1 MKTQMLTR
9 SGAFKNVEVNSWRD
23 YSPTIG
29 AQTFDVVRLDQNI
42 IAIVDDEGLLKP
54 NFFWIHKGYPNPLA
68 GPALFF
74 GSDEEGETLELAWE
88 DLAKIHK
95 DIKMIDPLDLQLTA
109 KVHNPNDYRPYFFP
123 ESIPGCFENCSY
135 DQVKAGECQCYI
147 NYSEYGDNQCP
158 F

>member
-9 SGAFKNVEVNSWRD
+9 SGAFKNVEVNSWED

-29 AQTFDVVRLDQNI
+29 AQTFDVVRLDRNI

-95 DIKMIDPLDLQLTA
+95 DIRMINPSDLQLIA
-109 KVHNPNDYRPYFFP
+109 KESPNDYRPHFFP
-123 ESIPGCFENCSY
+123 EAISGCFENCTY
-135 DQVKAGECQCYI
+135 NQVKAGECQCQI
-147 NYSEYGDNQCP
+147 NQFEYEADQCP

>member
-9 SGAFKNVEVNSWRD
+9 SGAFKNVEVNSWED

-29 AQTFDVVRLDQNI
+29 AQTFDVVRLDRNI

-109 KVHNPNDYRPYFFP
+109 KVYNPNDYRPYFFP
-123 ESIPGCFENCSY
+123 ESIPGCFENCTY
-135 DQVKAGECQCYI
+135 DQVKAGECQCQI
-147 NYSEYGDNQCP
+147 NQGERHDEQCP